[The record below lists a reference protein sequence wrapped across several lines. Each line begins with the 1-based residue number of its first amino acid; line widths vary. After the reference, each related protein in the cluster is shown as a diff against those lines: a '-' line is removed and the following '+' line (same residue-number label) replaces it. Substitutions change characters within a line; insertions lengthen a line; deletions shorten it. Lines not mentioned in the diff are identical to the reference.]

1 MTIVF
6 SQISQIPVRST
17 PSEKSE
23 MTTQILYGESY
34 EILDKHDGWQLIRCL
49 WDNYTGWIAS
59 AQIAAIVSVET
70 EENAEKKLFNKATV
84 AFVSNQLTH
93 RLPISFGSE
102 LRQHDKICDNIYE
115 TTPIAADESGFNDK
129 TSALLYYAGL
139 FSYAPYL
146 WGGRSAFGTDCSGL
160 VQILFKALDIRL
172 PRDAHQQAELGQ
184 TIDFIE
190 ESVAGDLVF
199 FDNADGK
206 ITHVGLL
213 RDSKSVIHASGHVRI
228 DPIDHHGIFNP
239 QTGKYSHKLRIIK
252 RLNL

>member
-1 MTIVF
+1 MTTVF

-17 PSEKSE
+17 PSERSE

-34 EILDKHDGWQLIRCL
+34 EILDSHDGWQLIRCV
-49 WDNYTGWIAS
+49 WDDYTGWVAS
-59 AQIAAIVSVET
+59 AQNTAIVSDET
-70 EENAEKKLFNKATV
+70 QDNANKQLLKSAAV
-84 AFVSNQLTH
+84 AFVSNQLRH

-102 LRQHDKICDNIYE
+102 LRLNDKLCANINE
-115 TTPIAADESGFNDK
+115 TIPPAADENSFTDK
-129 TSALLYYAGL
+129 TTALLHYAGL

-146 WGGRSAFGTDCSGL
+146 WGGRSAFGIDCSGL
-160 VQILFKALDIRL
+160 VQILFKAIDIRL
-172 PRDAHQQAELGQ
+172 PRDAHQQAEFGQ

-199 FDNADGK
+199 FDNAEGR

-213 RDSKSVIHASGHVRI
+213 RDSKSVIHASGHVRL